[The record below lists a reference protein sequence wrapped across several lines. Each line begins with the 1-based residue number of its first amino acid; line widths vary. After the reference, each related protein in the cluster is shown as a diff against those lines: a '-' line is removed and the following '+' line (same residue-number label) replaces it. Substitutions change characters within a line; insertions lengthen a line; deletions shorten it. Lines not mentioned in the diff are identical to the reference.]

1 LFFKSRLA
9 GQTTQGQG
17 CGFHA
22 FVMDAFAAVDA
33 QTIAL
38 VSDALQGQLNVL
50 QLFGFVFVDGE
61 FHIALVI
68 ALSVVILQVVKVRV
82 GHIRAV
88 DFAAALLLDTRKQL
102 LAHFG

>member
-1 LFFKSRLA
+1 
-9 GQTTQGQG
+9 
-17 CGFHA
+17 
-22 FVMDAFAAVDA
+22 MDTFAAVDA

-38 VSDALQGQLNVL
+38 VSDTLQGQFDVL
-50 QLFGFVFVDGE
+50 QFFRFVFVDGE

-68 ALSVVILQVVKVRV
+68 ALPVVILHMVKVCV
-82 GHIRAV
+82 SGIGTA